1 MQDLIASKRDFMGKS
16 KWLALVAFCVAAG
29 SVVAQESFPNR
40 PIRLIV
46 GFPPGGS
53 TDVSARVFAQRL
65 GANLGQAVVVE
76 NRAGAGG
83 RVATLAVAGAQ
94 PDGYTLLWAIS
105 SQVVL
110 PVVFKQDPNFD
121 PLRDLTPLTAATK
134 VDSLLVVPA
143 ASGITTFKQ
152 LVALLQDK
160 SKNKAYG
167 TQGAGTPGHIMNAW
181 VAASANAT
189 NTVSVH
195 YKGVT
200 SSETD
205 FMSGQITYRFDTVT
219 TLKRLGNK
227 LNCLASLTDKRLPD
241 APGCPTF
248 AEVGMPLDIDWTL
261 WTSVQAP
268 AGMPKPLRDRL
279 YSSISK
285 VLADEEF
292 AKELAR
298 FGMSPMTGFTPEKT
312 RALQEQ
318 QIKEWGEAVK
328 RMGITGAE

>member
-1 MQDLIASKRDFMGKS
+1 MNKCPAVSVILASILS
-16 KWLALVAFCVAAG
+16 LCAVCAT
-29 SVVAQESFPNR
+29 AQEGFPNR
-40 PIRLIV
+40 PIRLVV

-53 TDVSARVFAQRL
+53 TDVSARVLAQRL
-65 GANLGQAVVVE
+65 GATLGQPVIVE

-83 RVATLAVAGAQ
+83 HVATLAVAGAP
-94 PDGYTLLWAIS
+94 PDGYTLLWANS

-110 PVVFKQDPNFD
+110 PVVFKQDPKFD

-134 VDSLLVVPA
+134 VDSLLAVPA

-152 LVALLQDK
+152 FVTLLQDR

-181 VAASANAT
+181 VASRANAT
-189 NTVSVH
+189 NTVAVH
-195 YKGVT
+195 YKGAT
-200 SSETD
+200 NSEAD

-219 TLKRLGNK
+219 TLRRLGGK
-227 LNCLASLTDKRLPD
+227 LNCLASLTEKRLPD
-241 APGCPTF
+241 APDCPTF

-261 WTSVQAP
+261 WNSLQAP
-268 AGMPKPLRDRL
+268 GRMPKPLLDRL
-279 YSSISK
+279 YGAVSR
-285 VLADEEF
+285 VLEDAEF
-292 AKELAR
+292 AKELGK
-298 FGMSPMTGFTPEKT
+298 FGMTAMTGFTPEKT